1 MTMNAK
7 LQVLVACCM
16 SVAPDLVQ
24 GQRTVVA
31 ASEGVLSGDF
41 DYSIGR
47 ELLSPNRR
55 LGLRLS
61 LDYARSRVSRYHF
74 MSGIS
79 DSGRIVTRPAESE
92 SQRRG
97 AGARLALTY
106 APFRWVVRPYVTVG
120 VGVQDYYSYFRTSA
134 VDSATID
141 GQTWS
146 ALPERTMATSELGPT
161 LEGGLGIS
169 SHFGRFGAFVE
180 LKGREGYSASG
191 RGGVRIGTTRYPMSF
206 GIRF

>member
-7 LQVLVACCM
+7 LQFLVAC
-16 SVAPDLVQ
+16 SLIVAPDLVQ

-61 LDYARSRVSRYHF
+61 VDYARSMSRYHV
-74 MSGIS
+74 MSGIN
-79 DSGRIVTRPAESE
+79 DSGRLVTRPAESE
-92 SQRRG
+92 SQWRS
-97 AGARLALTY
+97 AGARLALNY
-106 APFRWVVRPYVTVG
+106 APFRWVIRPYVTVG
-120 VGVQDYYSYFRTSA
+120 IGVQDYYSYFRTSE

-146 ALPERTMATSELGPT
+146 ALPEHAMATSALGPT
-161 LEGGLGIS
+161 LEGGLGVS
-169 SHFGRFGAFVE
+169 SHFGRFGAFAE
-180 LKGREGYSASG
+180 LKGREQFSPSG
-191 RGGVRIGTTRYPMSF
+191 RGVRVGTRSYPISF